1 MTGDKSR
8 SKALGLAATTH
19 GRHCVHCHCRSGA
32 CSGSAN
38 RVCTMYCPVSPSS
51 CAAGVQPVAIEGRER
66 NHLVV
71 VGDGLD
77 AVSLTSYLRKKVGGA
92 QIVQVE
98 VVAEAAPP
106 TRRSRRR
113 PPPSPRA
120 RSTSGNRATAATTT
134 PGRPLRTRTRTPAST
149 GTATTTTPTPTPQ
162 PRRAP
167 SCDRS
172 AGNRGALLNDNC
184 REILMWLV
192 LVDKARTDSNLS
204 IFNQ

>member
-1 MTGDKSR
+1 
-8 SKALGLAATTH
+8 
-19 GRHCVHCHCRSGA
+19 
-32 CSGSAN
+32 
-38 RVCTMYCPVSPSS
+38 MYYSPVSPSS
-51 CAAGVQPVAIEGRER
+51 CAAGVQSVAIEGRER

-77 AVSLTSYLRKKVGGA
+77 AVSLTSYLRKKVGAA
-92 QIVQVE
+92 QWRSSE
-98 VVAEAAPP
+98 AAAPP
-106 TRRSRRR
+106 TGRSRPRP

-134 PGRPLRTRTRTPAST
+134 PGRPPCARTRTPA
-149 GTATTTTPTPTPQ
+149 GTATTTTTTPTPTR

>member
-1 MTGDKSR
+1 M
-8 SKALGLAATTH
+8 
-19 GRHCVHCHCRSGA
+19 
-32 CSGSAN
+32 
-38 RVCTMYCPVSPSS
+38 
-51 CAAGVQPVAIEGRER
+51 AIEGRER

-98 VVAEAAPP
+98 VVGGGAADKTKPP
-106 TRRSRRR
+106 
-113 PPPSPRA
+113 
-120 RSTSGNRATAATTT
+120 ATAAIAAGPQHQWQPRHSGYYYS
-134 PGRPLRTRTRTPAST
+134 PGRPLCTRTRTPAST

-172 AGNRGALLNDNC
+172 AGNRGALLNDKC
-184 REILMWLV
+184 RE
-192 LVDKARTDSNLS
+192 K
-204 IFNQ
+204 